1 MQNLSKD
8 QCAYDNVGLEGALN
22 RFLEFNQL
30 EVLIDKEQISH
41 QQAEEKAVA
50 EYEKFRII
58 QDREIMSDFD
68 QQLKLLLNGR

>member
-1 MQNLSKD
+1 MTMSDWKR
-8 QCAYDNVGLEGALN
+8 ALN

-30 EVLIDKEQISH
+30 KVLIDKGTISH

-68 QQLKLLLNGR
+68 QQLKLLLNGQ